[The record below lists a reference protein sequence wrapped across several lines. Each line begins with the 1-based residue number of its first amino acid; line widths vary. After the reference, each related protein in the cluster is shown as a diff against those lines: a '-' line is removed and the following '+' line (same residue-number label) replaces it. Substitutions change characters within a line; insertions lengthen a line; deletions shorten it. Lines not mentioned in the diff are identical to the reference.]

1 MTINLGVTV
10 VEVDGRSSPTIP
22 AAPTSTAGFLVRS
35 ERGPCG
41 FLEDTPAPAVKIRTP
56 DRATHIR
63 GFTDFVATFGGYT
76 AEAFGAYAVRGF
88 FDNGGS
94 DAYVVRVA
102 GAGAQPSAVV
112 VNDRAGT
119 PKPTLRLRAGARGV
133 AEPGV
138 WGDALSVAVEPHPLG
153 TAAVPAQVVGDKQ
166 EPFTLTDGATAQFT
180 VTTRGEGQVSS
191 VTFLTADFATIA
203 AASAQEVAAAVN
215 RQTTAVRVAVTP
227 GGGLAVAAV
236 STDPRVWSRLAV
248 TAPAAL
254 GFTGGNAN
262 SDAALAAGGTVAALS
277 SASGFRIGSAARF
290 AVRGHV
296 IATAAVAATVA
307 DGAGVLVTPDAL
319 ADEIIV
325 FRATDFAN
333 PAAITPAEV
342 VAAINR
348 QAVGFSAEITHNNR
362 LALLSN
368 SDGTGSTIKVAAP
381 AAGADARTA
390 LGLSTGTPV
399 AGSEAFRELTA
410 ASETYRLIGWG
421 PTPAF
426 PAMPAAAVR
435 ISTVELDLVV
445 RRNGAEVERLGPV
458 SMVDG
463 HDSYVEAV
471 VNDPQ
476 RGSAY
481 LVAIDLDSDSGPGLD
496 APAPGVYPLTH
507 GADGD
512 DPADAAFL
520 GDPAARTGL
529 EAFNDVAIQLL
540 ACPESTSVGVAAGA
554 IAYCERRGDAMFVG
568 TVPYGFDR
576 EGAKAYAAA
585 LRGRKVFGALY
596 GPWIQVV
603 NPDPLAATVQ
613 PLVWVPPVGQVL
625 GTYARIAD
633 ARGVWKAPAGD
644 EARLVDA
651 LGVEFDMTDADH
663 TDLVRNGGVN
673 GIRALP
679 GAGVVVD
686 ASRTLSTDTR
696 WLFVNV
702 RRLFNFVKTSLRDG
716 LLFVVQ
722 EPHDETLRRMVRFN
736 VVNPFLLGLWRQG
749 AFGSDP
755 AEQVF
760 TVKCDAENNSAQDVA
775 NGIFTLEVYFYPA
788 KPAEAILIV
797 VGQQESGATAAD
809 S

>member
-1 MTINLGVTV
+1 MSINLGVTV
-10 VEVDGRSSPTIP
+10 VEVDGKSSPAIP
-22 AAPTSTAGFLVRS
+22 AAPTSTAGFVVRS
-35 ERGPCG
+35 ERG
-41 FLEDTPAPAVKIRTP
+41 AP
-56 DRATHIR
+56 DRATRVR
-63 GFTDFVATFGGYT
+63 GFADFVATFGGYT
-76 AEAFGAYAVRGF
+76 ASAFGPYAVRGY

-94 DAYVVRVA
+94 DAYVVRVV
-102 GAGAQPSAVV
+102 GAGAQSSTVV

-119 PKPTLRLRAGARGV
+119 PVQTLRLRAGARGV
-133 AEPGV
+133 AEPGA
-138 WGDALSVAVEPHPLG
+138 WGDTLSVAIEPHPLG
-153 TAAVPAQVVGDKQ
+153 VASVPAQVVGGTA
-166 EPFTLTDGATAQFT
+166 EPFALTDGATAQFT
-180 VTTRGEGQVSS
+180 VTSRGADQVST
-191 VTFLTADFATIA
+191 VTFRTADFATIG

-215 RQTTAVRVAVTP
+215 RQTTAVRAAVTP
-227 GGGLAVAAV
+227 DGNLAVAAV

-248 TAPAAL
+248 TAPASL

-262 SDAALAAGGTVAALS
+262 SDGSLSAGRTVAALS

-307 DGAGVLVTPDAL
+307 DGAGMLVTVAGSPA
-319 ADEIIV
+319 ETIV
-325 FRATDFAN
+325 LRTTDFAN
-333 PAAITPAEV
+333 PAAITLAEV
-342 VAAINR
+342 VAAVNR
-348 QAVGFSAEITHNNR
+348 QAVAFSAEITHNNR
-362 LALLSN
+362 LALLST
-368 SDGTGSTIKVAAP
+368 SDGAGATIALAAP
-381 AAGADARTA
+381 ATGGDARAA
-390 LGLSTGTPV
+390 LGLGTATPV
-399 AGSEAFRELTA
+399 PGSQAFRELTA

-421 PTPAF
+421 ATPAF

-435 ISTVELDLVV
+435 VSTVEFDLVV
-445 RRNGAEVERLGPV
+445 RRAGTEVERFGPV
-458 SMVDG
+458 SMVDS

-471 VNDPQ
+471 VNDAR

-481 LVAIDLDSDSGPGLD
+481 LVATDLDSASGVGLD
-496 APAPGVYPLTH
+496 APAPGIYPLTG
-507 GADGD
+507 GADGA
-512 DPADAAFL
+512 DPADTAFL
-520 GDPAARTGL
+520 GDPAVRTGL

-540 ACPESTSVGVAAGA
+540 ACPETTSVGVAAGA

-603 NPDPLAATVQ
+603 NPDPIAAAVQ
-613 PLVWVPPVGQVL
+613 PLVWIPPVGQVL

-644 EARLVDA
+644 EARLGDA
-651 LGVEFDMTDADH
+651 LGVEYDMTDADH

-673 GIRALP
+673 GIRALS
-679 GAGVVVD
+679 GAGIVVD

-702 RRLFNFVKTSLRDG
+702 RRLFNFVKSSLRDG
-716 LLFVVQ
+716 LTWVAQ
-722 EPHDETLRRMVRFN
+722 EPHDEALRRMVRFN
-736 VVNPFLLGLWRQG
+736 VVTPFLLGLWRQG

-760 TVKCDAENNSAQDVA
+760 TVKCDAENNSPQDVT

-797 VGQQESGATAAD
+797 VGQQDSGATAAD